1 MAHKIAICTHK
12 GGTGKTVT
20 ALALSTA
27 LANAKQRTLLIDLD
41 PQGHCSPGLGV
52 DVDQPTLKDF
62 FERHPTVPL
71 SDVTQKTYLENLDIA
86 PSHLGLAWVSE
97 GLGGRPKREELLRR
111 SLKQADQDYGWIL
124 MDTPPSLGVLT
135 QNAVTAADFI
145 VIPTLAEARAGE
157 AIVDLLQLVQV
168 MKGDGFDQFRI
179 LLTRVDARK
188 TKTNATIRD
197 VLEPYKDHV
206 FKTEIPQSEPLN
218 QAQMARKD
226 IFSYDERSTGA
237 QAYQRLLDELM
248 TITL

>member
-1 MAHKIAICTHK
+1 MSHKIAICTHK

-27 LANAKQRTLLIDLD
+27 LANAGHRTLLIDLD

-62 FERHPTVPL
+62 FERHPAMPL
-71 SDVTQKTYLENLDIA
+71 RDVAQRTHLDNLEIA
-86 PSHLGLAWVSE
+86 ASHLGLAWVAE

-111 SLKQADQDYGWIL
+111 SLKQVDQDYDWIL

-145 VIPTLAEARAGE
+145 LIPTPPEARAGE
-157 AIVDLLQLVQV
+157 AIVDLLQLVQ
-168 MKGDGFDQFRI
+168 MLKGDGFDRFRI
-179 LLTRVDARK
+179 LLTRVDGRK
-188 TKTNATIRD
+188 TRTNTA
-197 VLEPYKDHV
+197 VMAMLEPYKDHV

-226 IFSYDERSTGA
+226 IYTYDNNSTGA
-237 QAYQRLLDELM
+237 QAYHRLLDELM
-248 TITL
+248 TISL